1 MSLPLTEIFA
11 SRLDAAG
18 GRVSFARAHELTET
32 VAAAVDPGLPVV
44 LTPELSSLAAALRE
58 MGIAA
63 RVAARDARVI
73 GELPRRSAGASDGDA
88 AGLPRGSAGAS
99 DRDVTGHPDSDL
111 EDLLRRAG
119 TGVTGCL
126 GAVASSGTIVVG
138 SGGGNGGLIAAL
150 PPRHVA
156 ILHEAD
162 IRESL
167 AEMLAAIQGPAA
179 QPRAEY
185 VLITGPS
192 RTADIEMLS
201 VLGVHG
207 PLALH
212 VCVVLGEE

>member
-1 MSLPLTEIFA
+1 MFT

-18 GRVSFARAHELTET
+18 GRVSFARARDLAEA

-44 LTPELSSLAAALRE
+44 LTPELSCLVPALRE
-58 MGIAA
+58 LGITAGVGTRLAGFAA
-63 RVAARDARVI
+63 
-73 GELPRRSAGASDGDA
+73 ELPRDPAPAPDC
-88 AGLPRGSAGAS
+88 
-99 DRDVTGHPDSDL
+99 DVADHPAPDL

-138 SGGGNGGLIAAL
+138 RGGGNGGLIAAL

-162 IRESL
+162 IREGL
-167 AEMLAAIQGPAA
+167 AETLAAVQGSAA
-179 QPRAEY
+179 PSPGEY

-192 RTADIEMLS
+192 RTADIEMMS
-201 VLGVHG
+201 VIGVHG

>member
-1 MSLPLTEIFA
+1 MFA

-18 GRVSFARAHELTET
+18 GRVSFARARDLAEA
-32 VAAAVDPGLPVV
+32 VGAAVDPGLPVV
-44 LTPELSSLAAALRE
+44 LTPELSWLVTALRE
-58 MGIAA
+58 LGITADVGTRPA
-63 RVAARDARVI
+63 GFVA
-73 GELPRRSAGASDGDA
+73 ELPRNPARASDCDSAGN
-88 AGLPRGSAGAS
+88 
-99 DRDVTGHPDSDL
+99 PDPDL

-126 GAVASSGTIVVG
+126 AAVASSGTIVVG
-138 SGGGNGGLIAAL
+138 RGGGNGGLIAAL

-167 AEMLAAIQGPAA
+167 AETLAAVQGPAA
-179 QPRAEY
+179 YSRAEY

-212 VCVVLGEE
+212 VCVVVGED